1 MVKKELKSN
10 IIKEYQKHEKDTGST
25 EVQVAI
31 LTEKINSLTKHLNE
45 NKKDKHSK
53 YGLLR
58 MVGRRRNLLNYL
70 KDNDIEKYRKLI
82 EQLNLRK

>member
-1 MVKKELKSN
+1 MVKKDLKSN

>member
-1 MVKKELKSN
+1 MVKKDLKSN

-82 EQLNLRK
+82 VQLNLRK